1 MPNVILVD
9 DEIWALRDLENLLA
23 PYPNYRI
30 LESFTN
36 SKKAL
41 DAILSM
47 HPDVVFT
54 DLRMADLDGRDLI
67 NRIHERSPQ
76 TAIVIISAHS
86 DFTVAREA
94 LGRNVIDYLLK
105 PLSANGMAELI
116 ERLDSTLSKP
126 QHDHLSPEET
136 FSAQLQKAAAYSSCC
151 VLSYPDDVQPDA
163 EVRKLYGY
171 LSGAC
176 SLIWS
181 SEPASSER
189 ILLASAPT
197 AAIEGMLSALPVAIG
212 ASRIG
217 SSFSDFPSMKKEAAA
232 SRACAFRYAAHQQ
245 VAAIEAYLALHYAD
259 DINLDNLAKHFFISK
274 NYLCDIFRSITGA
287 TVMTFLMEIRLAM
300 ASHAI
305 RHTSRSIRSIA
316 ESVGYSDSAYFS
328 RAFKKLFGMSP
339 EAWRREADN

>member
-116 ERLDSTLSKP
+116 ERNDVTHDVVIVFSLYASSEQELKVLIGQVMSRDDLKHCPHGRPICITLSKK
-126 QHDHLSPEET
+126 
-136 FSAQLQKAAAYSSCC
+136 QLEKQFK
-151 VLSYPDDVQPDA
+151 
-163 EVRKLYGY
+163 
-171 LSGAC
+171 
-176 SLIWS
+176 
-181 SEPASSER
+181 
-189 ILLASAPT
+189 
-197 AAIEGMLSALPVAIG
+197 
-212 ASRIG
+212 
-217 SSFSDFPSMKKEAAA
+217 
-232 SRACAFRYAAHQQ
+232 RA
-245 VAAIEAYLALHYAD
+245 
-259 DINLDNLAKHFFISK
+259 
-274 NYLCDIFRSITGA
+274 
-287 TVMTFLMEIRLAM
+287 
-300 ASHAI
+300 
-305 RHTSRSIRSIA
+305 
-316 ESVGYSDSAYFS
+316 
-328 RAFKKLFGMSP
+328 
-339 EAWRREADN
+339 